1 MEHSSKILVV
11 GHGDVLERSLVEGLR
26 SRGFTKVFSSSERP
40 LDVLNQQQVGLFFQ
54 KEKPEYVFLG
64 SVRSGGI
71 QANQEHAGEF
81 LYCNVMSQTNVIE
94 SARREGTKKL
104 LYIGSSCVYPKDA
117 AQPIK
122 EEFLLTGPL
131 EESSGPYAMAK
142 LAGIKQCQA
151 YHQQYGF
158 NAIVMIPATVYGP
171 GSDTD
176 PQKAHVLGALLQKLT
191 HAVKN
196 QDSEVVVWGS
206 GQPRREFL
214 YSDDFV
220 EACLFLMERYDRQAI
235 MNVGSGADVTIQEL
249 VKIIARVTGFRGR
262 IEFDQSKPDGV
273 FQKLLDSQKV
283 HKLGWR
289 PKVDLE
295 SGIEKT
301 YQWLKKSKP

>member
-40 LDVLNQQQVGLFFQ
+40 LDVLNQQQVDHFFQ
-54 KEKPEYVFLG
+54 REKPEYVFLG

-81 LYCNVMSQTNVIE
+81 FYCNVMSQANVME
-94 SARREGTKKL
+94 AARRHGTKKL

-122 EEFLLTGPL
+122 EESLLTGPL
-131 EESSGPYAMAK
+131 EETSEPYALAK

-151 YHQQYGF
+151 YRQQYGF

-176 PQKAHVLGALLQKLT
+176 PQKAHVLGALLQKFSE
-191 HAVKN
+191 AVKG
-196 QDSEVVVWGS
+196 DKDAVTVWGS
-206 GQPRREFL
+206 GRPRREFL
-214 YSDDFV
+214 FSEDFV
-220 EACLFLMERYDRQAI
+220 EACLFLMERYDGQDI
-235 MNVGSGADVTIQEL
+235 MNVGYGADVSILEL
-249 VKIIARVTGFRGR
+249 AQTIARVTGFRGHL
-262 IEFDQSKPDGV
+262 EFDPTKSDGV
-273 FQKLLDSQKV
+273 YQKLLDSRKI
-283 HKLGWR
+283 HGLGWR
-289 PKVDLE
+289 SKVSLPE
-295 SGIEKT
+295 GIERT
-301 YQWLKKSKP
+301 YEWLKK